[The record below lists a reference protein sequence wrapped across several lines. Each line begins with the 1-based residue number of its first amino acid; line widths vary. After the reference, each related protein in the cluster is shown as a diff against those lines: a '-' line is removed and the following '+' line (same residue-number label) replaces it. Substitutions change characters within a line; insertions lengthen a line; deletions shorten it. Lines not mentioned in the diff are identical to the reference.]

1 MRERIDAHPGARIA
15 YRGVMK
21 IILAFD
27 SFKGTMSA
35 REACAEAAEAIRT
48 VRPDS
53 ELILKPMADG
63 GEGTAEAVLAA
74 RPGEWVPVPVTG
86 PLLSMTVDAGFAW
99 FPEDGTALVEMAAA
113 SGITL
118 LRRDQLN
125 PLRTTTLGTGE
136 LIRAAIEHGA
146 RRILLAAGGSATVD
160 GGIGVARAMGWSF
173 RDADSRELPPVG
185 GSLQKITEVLP
196 PPVSSSP
203 LPPLLVLADVDNPL
217 CGPRGAAPV
226 FGPQKGATPAMVE
239 QLDAGLLNLAA
250 KLAACGHGP
259 DLLALR
265 GGGAAGGLAA
275 GAVGFLGGEI
285 VSGIETIM
293 EVSGLGDELQG
304 ADWVVTGEGKFDD
317 QSLHG
322 KVVSGISGLARR
334 HRVKVAVIAGSVQVP
349 PAEWKSAGIQC
360 ALPTAPPDM
369 PLDQALSRAR
379 ELLAQAARHFAME
392 HAV

>member
-1 MRERIDAHPGARIA
+1 
-15 YRGVMK
+15 MK

-35 REACAEAAEAIRT
+35 HEACAEAAAAIRA
-48 VRPDS
+48 VRPDA
-53 ELILKPMADG
+53 ELMLKPMADG

-74 RPGEWVPVPVTG
+74 RPGEWIPVPVTG

-136 LIRAAIEHGA
+136 LIRAALAHGA
-146 RRILLAAGGSATVD
+146 KRILLAVGGSATVD
-160 GGIGVARAMGWSF
+160 GGIGVARALGWSF
-173 RDADSRELPPVG
+173 RDAEGHDLPPVG
-185 GSLQKITEVLP
+185 GSLQKIAEIHP
-196 PPVSSSP
+196 PPDSSP

-226 FGPQKGATPAMVE
+226 FGPQKGASPTMVE
-239 QLDAGLLNLAA
+239 HLDAGLLNLAA
-250 KLAACGHGP
+250 KLAACDGRPPGTRRP

-293 EVSGLGDELQG
+293 KVSGLGEELQG
-304 ADWVVTGEGKFDD
+304 ADWVMTGEGKFDD

-322 KVVSGISGLARR
+322 KVVSGISGLAR
-334 HRVKVAVIAGSVQVP
+334 HHGVKVAVIAGSVQVP
-349 PAEWKSAGIQC
+349 PAAWKAAGIEC

-369 PLDQALSRAR
+369 PLDQALGRAR
-379 ELLAQAARHFAME
+379 ELLAQAARHFALE
-392 HAV
+392 HLA